1 MTNHPVAKYH
11 TVDTFPKTDAN
22 ASYHDTFLRYK
33 TLTNITS
40 NHKGKFTRQ
49 DMIDTLRA
57 VYAETNDQVLFKERA
72 LEVNMPE
79 RTTTNS
85 LVDVTNGTISARFY
99 LRDTDPLL
107 GFQVPVGSLLWSLVI
122 RSASR
127 N

>member
-1 MTNHPVAKYH
+1 MTNHPVAKYP
-11 TVDTFPKTDAN
+11 TVDTFPKADAN

-40 NHKGKFTRQ
+40 NHKGKFTCQ

-57 VYAETNDQVLFKERA
+57 VYAETNDQVLIKERA

-85 LVDVTNGTISARFY
+85 LVDVTKGHDFCPVLSEGRPNGSHAGRSKQ
-99 LRDTDPLL
+99 RLL
-107 GFQVPVGSLLWSLVI
+107 PVLQLYS
-122 RSASR
+122 
-127 N
+127 